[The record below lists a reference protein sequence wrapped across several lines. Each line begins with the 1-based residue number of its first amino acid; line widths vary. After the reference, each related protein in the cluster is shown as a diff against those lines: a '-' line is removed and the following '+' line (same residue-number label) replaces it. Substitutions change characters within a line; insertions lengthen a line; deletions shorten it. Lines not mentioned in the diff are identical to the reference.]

1 MYGRRDATVE
11 YRHGPMFCQ
20 TASQGNDMITG
31 QSAYRISWRVLL
43 GLCLWPGFSAA
54 AVDCQQ
60 WHQVLETAEGPVL
73 HRCHP
78 GSPVDEVMIEAHF
91 RSAPERLYALVNDYD
106 AFADFIPDVAE
117 SRVLERHGMEQWV
130 FHRLHFPGP
139 VADRAYVMKSTA
151 VVTPRPHP
159 VWRVDWALSDR
170 VFSGVEPAKGIHPD
184 SLSGFWVIEPAGG
197 TGMTNA
203 RYAVHSDPGGLL
215 PAWLVMHM
223 TDRYVQQVVAAVR
236 TRLGE

>member
-43 GLCLWPGFSAA
+43 GLCL
-54 AVDCQQ
+54 
-60 WHQVLETAEGPVL
+60 L